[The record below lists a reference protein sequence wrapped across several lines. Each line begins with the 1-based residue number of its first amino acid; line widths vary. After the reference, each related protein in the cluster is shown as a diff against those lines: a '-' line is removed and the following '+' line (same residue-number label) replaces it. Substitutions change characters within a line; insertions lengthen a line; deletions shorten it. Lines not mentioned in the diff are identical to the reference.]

1 MIYSV
6 STQLYRE
13 VADRLMEAIGDKG
26 YFSGAV
32 ELNSED
38 AVACRL
44 VTSCVVWRTSSGMP
58 EGEGSR
64 VRSVVPVWWEF
75 HTACAAGVLD
85 NDFSFG
91 ELGLENLVQPWQ

>member
-13 VADRLMEAIGDKG
+13 VADRLLEAVGDRF

-32 ELNSED
+32 ELTTEEG
-38 AVACRL
+38 VACRL
-44 VTSCVVWRTSSGMP
+44 VTSCVVYRTPSEMP

-64 VRSVVPVWWEF
+64 VRSVIPVWWEF
-75 HTACAAGVLD
+75 HTTCAAGRLD
-85 NDFSFG
+85 NDFSFRD
-91 ELGLENLVQPWQ
+91 LNLENLR

>member
-13 VADRLMEAIGDKG
+13 VADALLASIGDKSF
-26 YFSGAV
+26 FSGSV
-32 ELNSED
+32 ELTSSD
-38 AVACRL
+38 GVACRL
-44 VTSCVVWRTSSGMP
+44 VTSCVVYRTPSEMP

-64 VRSVVPVWWEF
+64 IRSVVPVWWEF

-85 NDFSFG
+85 NDFSFRD
-91 ELGLENLVQPWQ
+91 LNLENLV